1 METPLDFFIAPA
13 RDLFDGMDRCLEYGP
28 RGLFLIGA
36 GLIVGWW
43 LYVPIHEF
51 MHALACLVTGGTI
64 SRLEI
69 DPLYG
74 GAMLASIF
82 PFVEAGGVYAG
93 RLSGFDTGGNDL
105 IYLATVFGPYLLTLL
120 PGVWALRRA
129 GARGASFFFGFW
141 VPWAFAPFI
150 SLTGDAYE
158 LGSILV
164 TQLPPWSGSGVLRG
178 DDLFLLVGQLT
189 EQPDPPWIGVALSFL
204 VGVVWAFA
212 TYALARW
219 LPKLIDGGR
228 VD

>member
-1 METPLDFFIAPA
+1 METPLDFFVAPA
-13 RDLFDGMDRCLEYGP
+13 RDLFHGMDKCLEYGT

-43 LYVPIHEF
+43 IYVPVHEL
-51 MHALACLVTGGTI
+51 MHALACLVTGGTV

-69 DPLYG
+69 NPLYG
-74 GAMLASIF
+74 GVVLASVF
-82 PFVEAGGVYAG
+82 PFVVAGGEYAG
-93 RLSGFDTGGNDL
+93 RLAGFDTGGNDL

-120 PGVWALRRA
+120 PGVWAFRRS
-129 GARGASFFFGFW
+129 GARGASFLFGFW

-164 TQLPPWSGSGVLRG
+164 TQLPPWASFDVLRS
-178 DDLFLLVGQLT
+178 DDLILLVGELAKLP
-189 EQPDPPWIGVALSFL
+189 EPPWIGAALSFL
-204 VGVVWAFA
+204 VGVLWAFA

-228 VD
+228 LD